1 MNYRKKQI
9 PTKHDFYYFITM
21 LCSNKNK
28 QIKKYVKTN
37 EAKRSKYKNTECRGS
52 FSRNHP
58 INLKKKKN
66 K

>member
-1 MNYRKKQI
+1 MNYSKNKQI
-9 PTKHDFYYFITM
+9 PTKHDFYYFIIM

-37 EAKRSKYKNTECRGS
+37 EAKRSKFKVYSEQTVNC
-52 FSRNHP
+52 
-58 INLKKKKN
+58 NLKQKKIN